1 MRRLDQ
7 WLRQKKLNPKRV
19 YLACLA
25 VLVVLLIIVTLMIV
39 FIQRD
44 NRIHLIEDAEIRTGP
59 NAAYPVLYDVE
70 QGDTFHVISRSGK
83 WVEVRSGDHKQKG
96 WIAGWHT
103 NLDIKEDV
111 NPNARPLKNKVIVL
125 DPGHG
130 GGDQGASSR
139 TGKKTLEKDMTL
151 KTALELKKQLEHEGA
166 KVKMIR
172 KDDTYVK
179 LKDRKATGDVFISI
193 HNDALESPEANGA
206 TVYWYHDKQE
216 ALANTLNASIQ
227 KKALLSDRGPRQENY
242 QVLRQT
248 KKPAVLL
255 ELGYISNPTDEILI
269 NDKNHRYIVESAVV
283 DGLKNYFLNQ

>member
-1 MRRLDQ
+1 MRKFDQ
-7 WLRQKKLNPKRV
+7 WLRQRKLNPKRV
-19 YLACLA
+19 YIAILA
-25 VLVVLLIIVTLMIV
+25 VLFLLFLIILLFVLIGKSDDKV
-39 FIQRD
+39 
-44 NRIHLIEDAEIRTGP
+44 HLVEDAEIRTGP
-59 NAAYPVLYDVE
+59 NAAYPVLYNVKE
-70 QGDTFHVISRSGK
+70 GDTFKILSRTGK
-83 WVEVRSGDHKQKG
+83 WVEVASADHKQKG

-111 NPNARPLKNKVIVL
+111 NPNARPLKGKVIVL

-151 KTALELKKQLEHEGA
+151 KTGLELKKLLEQEGA

-193 HNDALESPEANGA
+193 HNDALESPDANGA
-206 TVYWYHDKQE
+206 TVYWYHKKQE
-216 ALANTLNASIQ
+216 ALAQTLNASIQ

>member
-1 MRRLDQ
+1 MKKLER

-19 YLACLA
+19 YMA
-25 VLVVLLIIVTLMIV
+25 VLALLFVCIIVAASIALLTPNNDKVRLT
-39 FIQRD
+39 
-44 NRIHLIEDAEIRTGP
+44 EDAELRTGP
-59 NAAYPVLYDVE
+59 NAAYPVLYKVE
-70 QGDTFHVISRSGK
+70 EGDTFKILSRSGK
-83 WVEVRSGDHKQKG
+83 WIEVASTDHKQKG

-111 NPNARPLKNKVIVL
+111 DPNARPLKNKVIVL

-139 TGKKTLEKDMTL
+139 TGKKTLEKDVTL
-151 KTALELKKQLEHEGA
+151 KTSLELKKRLEKEGA
-166 KVKMIR
+166 IVKLTR

-179 LKDRKATGDVFISI
+179 LKDRKATGDIFISI
-193 HNDALESPEANGA
+193 HNDALESADANGA
-206 TVYWYHDKQE
+206 TVYWYHKNQE

-227 KKALLSDRGPRQENY
+227 KKALLTDRGSRQENY

-255 ELGYISNPTDEILI
+255 ELGYISNPTDETLI
-269 NDKNHRYIVESAVV
+269 NDKNHRYIVESAIV
-283 DGLKNYFLNQ
+283 DGLKNYFLYQ